1 MKNQIVVPTGYMG
14 SGSSAITDLISE
26 IEGYYSENGSY
37 EYILM
42 HCPDGIFDLEDKLL
56 NGNNCI
62 RSDEAIHR
70 FQICMNELYQKKF
83 YWPGGY
89 QKKISED
96 FIIYC
101 CNFIQNLNPIEIRD
115 TYWYFQEKPSGI
127 KMYMVHVL
135 RKLFKKLGF
144 YKTLINVP
152 LQYQNMQVVI
162 PDEKKFFHEA
172 RVLLENIYNDLGYAS
187 KNLILDQFLLPHNL
201 FRIKNYFDDSLRV
214 FVVDRDP
221 RDVFILNKYFW
232 KEQKCPVPYP
242 LQVDEF
248 CRMYKAVRESERI
261 VSDTRILRLHFE
273 DLVFNYEQ
281 VLSKI
286 YLFLG
291 IEAEAHEKYKRTK
304 FNPDISVNNT
314 MLFKKG
320 EFDFQE
326 MNVIEKKL
334 SDYLYD
340 FPDKYKFKNKKT
352 NIF

>member
-1 MKNQIVVPTGYMG
+1 M
-14 SGSSAITDLISE
+14 
-26 IEGYYSENGSY
+26 
-37 EYILM
+37 
-42 HCPDGIFDLEDKLL
+42 
-56 NGNNCI
+56 
-62 RSDEAIHR
+62 
-70 FQICMNELYQKKF
+70 
-83 YWPGGY
+83 
-89 QKKISED
+89 
-96 FIIYC
+96 
-101 CNFIQNLNPIEIRD
+101 
-115 TYWYFQEKPSGI
+115 
-127 KMYMVHVL
+127 
-135 RKLFKKLGF
+135 
-144 YKTLINVP
+144 
-152 LQYQNMQVVI
+152 
-162 PDEKKFFHEA
+162 
-172 RVLLENIYNDLGYAS
+172 
-187 KNLILDQFLLPHNL
+187 
-201 FRIKNYFDDSLRV
+201 
-214 FVVDRDP
+214 
-221 RDVFILNKYFW
+221 
-232 KEQKCPVPYP
+232 
-242 LQVDEF
+242 DEF